1 MTTYIVRISATV
13 TKDIEVDAESEE
25 EADERAHA
33 LFTPAPEEND
43 KEWYE
48 QETES
53 ICRKRKRK

>member
-1 MTTYIVRISATV
+1 MSITFEMTVAGLKLLAGY
-13 TKDIEVDAESEE
+13 
-25 EADERAHA
+25 
-33 LFTPAPEEND
+33 